1 MRFNRWAEYRGIRVA
16 TCYGSPRFKRFAQD
30 QEFIEECRSSWW
42 RAPAYWAWLILA
54 DCGRSLPLW
63 TLWCI
68 AAVCGFAWKYL
79 SLGPDAFDHPYL
91 AAWDWTTT
99 LCYSTATFTSLGYL
113 GIAPSTPEAATWVTV
128 EVTAGYVM
136 LAGLISIL
144 FAHLARRS

>member
-1 MRFNRWAEYRGIRVA
+1 V
-16 TCYGSPRFKRFAQD
+16 
-30 QEFIEECRSSWW
+30 
-42 RAPAYWAWLILA
+42 
-54 DCGRSLPLW
+54 
-63 TLWCI
+63 
-68 AAVCGFAWKYL
+68 AVCGFAWKYL

-99 LCYSTATFTSLGYL
+99 LCYSMATFTSLGYL
-113 GIAPSTPEAATWVTV
+113 GIAPSTPEAAAWVTV